1 MLATEENQ
9 ARPRNMPSATPELL
23 TIPIPPGPLG
33 VGIQK
38 KGGYCV
44 VSTINETTLRMNGI
58 SSPLVVNDVILSL
71 NGIKL
76 HEVKDAPQSWMNL
89 FKAFQTG
96 QRTLV
101 VQRRPAIHQ
110 FSVPTIT
117 PGTATDVFLV
127 PTVPSPD
134 PLLESILSKNKGRD
148 RTSQGVALKDSTK
161 HNVVVT
167 AKKQKLDGNTPA
179 VATKKPQAWK

>member
-1 MLATEENQ
+1 
-9 ARPRNMPSATPELL
+9 MPSATPELL

-44 VSTINETTLRMNGI
+44 VSTVNETTLKRNGI

-71 NGIKL
+71 NGIQL
-76 HEVKDAPQSWMNL
+76 NEVKDAPQSWMKL
-89 FKAFQTG
+89 FKAFQMG

-101 VQRRPAIHQ
+101 VQRRPVIHQ
-110 FSVPTIT
+110 FSVASIT
-117 PGTATDVFLV
+117 PDTTTDVFLV

-134 PLLESILSKNKGRD
+134 KLLASILSKNKVRQ
-148 RTSQGVALKDSTK
+148 RL
-161 HNVVVT
+161 H
-167 AKKQKLDGNTPA
+167 
-179 VATKKPQAWK
+179 

>member
-1 MLATEENQ
+1 
-9 ARPRNMPSATPELL
+9 MPSATPELL
-23 TIPIPPGPLG
+23 SIPIPPGPLG

-44 VSTINETTLRMNGI
+44 VSTVNETTLRMNGI

-76 HEVKDAPQSWMNL
+76 NEVKDAPQSWMNL
-89 FKAFQTG
+89 FRAFQTG

-101 VQRRPAIHQ
+101 VQRRPVIYQ

-117 PGTATDVFLV
+117 HGTTTDVFLV

-134 PLLESILSKNKGRD
+134 KLLENILSKNKVRDGRTVD
-148 RTSQGVALKDSTK
+148 QGAVLKDSTK

-167 AKKQKLDGNTPA
+167 AKKQKLDGNIPA